1 MSNVKFSSTV
11 HTNIATGGER
21 SSRGHR
27 AGEVHRLVL
36 QPHRQDAHGGQVGD
50 TKL

>member
-1 MSNVKFSSTV
+1 MSNVKF
-11 HTNIATGGER
+11 NIATGGER

-36 QPHRQDAHGGQVGD
+36 QSHRQVAHGGQVGD

>member
-1 MSNVKFSSTV
+1 MLNVDC
-11 HTNIATGGER
+11 NIATGGER

-36 QPHRQDAHGGQVGD
+36 QPHREVAHGGQVGHP
-50 TKL
+50 KLR